1 MKKYLGLLML
11 LGVFYFNTK
20 AQNKKNEVKSFS
32 LAQAIEF
39 AKQNNYSLKNNKLD
53 VIASEKKVNE
63 ILSLGLP
70 QINASGN
77 FINNTT
83 IATNFINF
91 GGKITPLQF
100 GQPFSSTASIT
111 GTQLLF
117 DGGFLMGVKAAS
129 EYVNLAKL
137 NVNRG
142 EIETEVNVTKAYYLA
157 LLLQTNA
164 LLIDTNILTMA
175 KTKNDLEKT
184 YANGLIEKTDFDRV
198 TLQYSSLL
206 LQRERIYN
214 SYKVALMV
222 LELQLGINV
231 SDSIN
236 LTDKLSELYQ
246 NTKASSAES
255 KSDYNKLP
263 EYQILNQQLRLQ
275 DLDRK
280 RILFGYAPSLSGVV
294 STQRNAFAGDFSSLG
309 NTWYPGT
316 YWGLNLNIP
325 VFDGLRKNAQLQQS
339 KISISQ
345 TENNIKNL
353 ENAIDQ
359 KISSTKMAFELAN
372 RQVKIQEDNL
382 KLAQEIYDRV
392 NIKYKNGVGSSLDLT
407 NSQNDLANARQTY
420 LSTIYDYFS
429 AQIELRRA
437 YGDIK

>member
-1 MKKYLGLLML
+1 MKKYFGLLML

-214 SYKVALMV
+214 SFKVALMV

-236 LTDKLSELYQ
+236 LTDKLGELYQ
-246 NTKASSAES
+246 NTKAPSTES

-294 STQRNAFAGDFSSLG
+294 STQQNAFAADFSSLG

>member
-1 MKKYLGLLML
+1 MKKYFGLLML
-11 LGVFYFNTK
+11 LGVFYFNAK

-32 LAQAIEF
+32 LSQAIEF

-63 ILSLGLP
+63 ILALGLP

-246 NTKASSAES
+246 NTKAPSADS

-294 STQRNAFAGDFSSLG
+294 STQRNAFAADFSSLG

-325 VFDGLRKNAQLQQS
+325 VFDGLRKNAQLQQA

-345 TENNIKNL
+345 TENNKKNL

-359 KISSTKMAFELAN
+359 KISSTKMAFDLAN